1 MIDFDGNL
9 QELRRVKEELQR
21 LESKGNTRQHY
32 CDLRRYYKRLKR
44 ERSEAFQHYARRERE
59 NG

>member
-1 MIDFDGNL
+1 MVRFEENL
-9 QELRRVKEELQR
+9 QELRRVKTELTR
-21 LESKGNTRQHY
+21 LESEGNTRQHY

-44 ERSEAFQHYARRERE
+44 ERNEAFQHYVRRERE